1 MLVLGAGPIGLLAMQ
16 IARSMGCTRTMIA
29 DMNPS
34 RLELA
39 LKMGADVCIGEYSIN
54 LKDKGY
60 YSANNKLLPFILS
73 VFFFFSTPFINIGTQ
88 KRRIQE

>member
-60 YSANNKLLPFILS
+60 YSANNKLLLIVIL
-73 VFFFFSTPFINIGTQ
+73 FLLFSTSFKKGGYKNSKGDIL
-88 KRRIQE
+88 